1 MNRRDFLKRL
11 GGAAAAVALSPLLDF
26 TPIIDAKSV
35 SVEAIG
41 SYEFRIFATFNL
53 LCDNPR
59 RLGVITSIS

>member
-26 TPIIDAKSV
+26 APIIDAPSV
-35 SVEAIG
+35 SVDAIG
-41 SYEFRIFATFNL
+41 CYEFRVFASFNL

-59 RLGVITSIS
+59 RLGVIMAIT